1 MLEGTDEK
9 AWIPPSFL
17 VQKPDLSLEI
27 FPSAAKISDLPCS
40 APHRSAAPA
49 LWVRELSSSMPPA
62 FPQSASSGSL
72 LVNSGSQSF
81 CQLALRLSARFY
93 ASEVSKFMVMPVL
106 F

>member
-49 LWVRELSSSMPPA
+49 LWV
-62 FPQSASSGSL
+62 
-72 LVNSGSQSF
+72 
-81 CQLALRLSARFY
+81 
-93 ASEVSKFMVMPVL
+93 
-106 F
+106 